1 MTGAS
6 LIEPWENGMVSK
18 IGGYPVS
25 WAIVAFHHIN
35 VSVRFG
41 MMKTQHQLWMI

>member
-1 MTGAS
+1 M
-6 LIEPWENGMVSK
+6 IEPWENAMVSK

-25 WAIVAFHHIN
+25 LAFFFVVFHHIN

-41 MMKTQHQLWMI
+41 MMKAQHQLWMI